1 MLATIVLSMALAKAA
16 PLQLKEDNIQETV
29 SAMTVEEKC
38 ALLIGGRAAKAFDG
52 IGLSEHGVKG
62 AAGVVTGIPRLG
74 IPQIVLADGPAGLR
88 IDPTREG
95 DSRTFYCTGFPIAT
109 MLSSTWNPSLVYQ
122 VGEAIG
128 NEVLEYGVD
137 VLLAP
142 GINIH
147 RNPLCGRNFEY
158 FSEDP
163 LLAGKMAAAYIQG
176 VQSQGVG
183 TSLKHFCANNQELN
197 RLAND
202 AVISERALRE
212 IYLRNFEIAV
222 REAQPWTIMSSYNYI
237 NGIHAAEN
245 YRLLTEVLRD
255 EWGFEGA
262 VMSDWGGG
270 YDTPGMVAA
279 GNDMIQ
285 PGNEDRYHAL
295 LEAAKSGALPIEVLD
310 RSVERVLR
318 LVVKSPK
325 FRGYEPSE
333 APDLEAHAKICRAVA
348 DEGVVLLENRN
359 ALPLPSGK
367 EIALFGVTS
376 YDFIA
381 GGTGSG
387 NVNRPYVVDLKEGLS
402 NAGFRLCEAVD
413 TFYTAFMAEEKQ
425 RCARINAKMRWY
437 IDAERP
443 LEAVPSELIKD
454 AAAASAAA
462 VLTFGRIFGEGKDR
476 NYYQSYLL
484 SDRELQLL
492 SEVSSAF
499 RSRGKKVVVIL
510 NIGGLVEMAS
520 WRDKADAVVICWQA
534 GEEGGNTVA
543 SVLSGEVNPSG
554 RLPMTV
560 SRSYDREPS
569 AGNFPQIFADKP
581 FNYSFYRQ
589 IPGHPHHTIKD
600 IDYTDYEEGIY
611 VGYRHF
617 CTFDRKGVLYPFGY
631 GLSYTSFSWKKM
643 HLEKQDGG
651 WKVSVRVRN
660 TGKVPGKDVIQ
671 LYVHAPGRDMDKPE
685 RELRGFS
692 KTPLLA
698 PGEECTVEIS
708 VSAESLASFDEASS
722 SWVTERGRYT
732 FIAAK
737 NAADRGLRKKVRI

>member
-1 MLATIVLSMALAKAA
+1 MLATIVLSLALAKAA
-16 PLQLKEDNIQETV
+16 PLQLKEDNIPEIV

-88 IDPTREG
+88 IDPVREG

-142 GINIH
+142 GVNIH

-183 TSLKHFCANNQELN
+183 TSLKHYCANNQELN

-202 AVISERALRE
+202 AIISERALRE

-222 REAQPWTIMSSYNYI
+222 RESQPWTIMSSYNYV
-237 NGIHAAEN
+237 NGVHAAEN
-245 YRLLTEVLRD
+245 YRLLTEILRN
-255 EWGFEGA
+255 EWGFEGV

-270 YDTPGMVAA
+270 YDIPGMVAA

-285 PGNEDRYHAL
+285 PGNEERYHAL
-295 LEAAKSGALPIEVLD
+295 LEAARSGALPAEALD
-310 RSVERVLR
+310 KSVERVLKMI
-318 LVVKSPK
+318 VKSPK
-325 FRGYEPSE
+325 FKGYEPSE
-333 APDLEAHAKICRAVA
+333 APDLEAHAKICRTVA
-348 DEGVVLLENRN
+348 DEGVVLLENRK
-359 ALPLPSGK
+359 ALPMPSDR

-402 NAGFRLCEAVD
+402 NAGFHLCEAVD
-413 TFYTAFMAEEKQ
+413 TFYAAFMAEEKL
-425 RCARINAKMRWY
+425 RCADLDAKKRWY

-443 LEAVPSELIKD
+443 LEAVPSDLIKD
-454 AAAASAAA
+454 AAASADAA
-462 VLTFGRIFGEGKDR
+462 VITFGRIFGEGKDR

-492 SEVSSAF
+492 SEVSAAF
-499 RSRGKKVVVIL
+499 RSKGKKVIVIL

-520 WRDKADAVVICWQA
+520 WRDMADAIVICWQA

-560 SRSYDREPS
+560 SVSYDREPS

-581 FNYSFYRQ
+581 FNYSYYRR

-600 IDYTDYEEGIY
+600 IDYTDYAEGIY

-617 CTFDRKGVLYPFGY
+617 CTFDRGGVLYPFGY
-631 GLSYTSFSWKKM
+631 GIGYTSFSWKKM
-643 HLEKQDGG
+643 RVERQDDG

-660 TGKVPGKDVIQ
+660 TGKVPGKDVVQ

-698 PGEECTVEIS
+698 PGEECTVEILVPAS
-708 VSAESLASFDEASS
+708 CLASFDEASS

-732 FIAAK
+732 FIAGK
-737 NAADRGLRKKVRI
+737 NASDRGLRKKVRV

>member
-1 MLATIVLSMALAKAA
+1 
-16 PLQLKEDNIQETV
+16 
-29 SAMTVEEKC
+29 
-38 ALLIGGRAAKAFDG
+38 
-52 IGLSEHGVKG
+52 
-62 AAGVVTGIPRLG
+62 
-74 IPQIVLADGPAGLR
+74 
-88 IDPTREG
+88 
-95 DSRTFYCTGFPIAT
+95 
-109 MLSSTWNPSLVYQ
+109 
-122 VGEAIG
+122 
-128 NEVLEYGVD
+128 
-137 VLLAP
+137 
-142 GINIH
+142 
-147 RNPLCGRNFEY
+147 
-158 FSEDP
+158 
-163 LLAGKMAAAYIQG
+163 
-176 VQSQGVG
+176 
-183 TSLKHFCANNQELN
+183 
-197 RLAND
+197 
-202 AVISERALRE
+202 
-212 IYLRNFEIAV
+212 
-222 REAQPWTIMSSYNYI
+222 MSSYNYI
-237 NGIHAAEN
+237 NGVHAAEN

-262 VMSDWGGG
+262 VMSDWSGG

-285 PGNEDRYHAL
+285 PGNEERYHAL
-295 LEAAKSGALPIEVLD
+295 LEAARSGALPAEVLD
-310 RSVERVLR
+310 KSVERVLR
-318 LVVKSPK
+318 MIVKSPK
-325 FRGYEPSE
+325 FKGYEPSE
-333 APDLEAHAKICRAVA
+333 APDLEAHAKICRTVA

-359 ALPLPSGK
+359 ALPMSSDK

-402 NAGFRLCEAVD
+402 NVGFRLCEAVD
-413 TFYTAFMAEEKQ
+413 TFYAAFMAEEKL
-425 RCARINAKMRWY
+425 RCADIDAKKRWY

-454 AAAASAAA
+454 AAASADAA
-462 VLTFGRIFGEGKDR
+462 VITFGRIFGEGKDR

-499 RSRGKKVVVIL
+499 RSKGKKVIVIL

-520 WRDKADAVVICWQA
+520 WRDKADAIVICWQA

-560 SRSYDREPS
+560 SVSYDREPS
-569 AGNFPQIFADKP
+569 ADNFPQIFADKP
-581 FNYSFYRQ
+581 FNYSYYRR

-617 CTFDRKGVLYPFGY
+617 CTFDRRGVLYPFGY
-631 GLSYTSFSWKKM
+631 GKSYTTFSWKKM
-643 HLEKQDGG
+643 RIEKQDGG
-651 WKVSVRVRN
+651 WKVSVCVRN
-660 TGKVPGKDVIQ
+660 TGKVPGKDVVQ

-708 VSAESLASFDEASS
+708 VSESCLASFDEASS

-737 NAADRGLRKKVRI
+737 NASDRGLRKKVRV